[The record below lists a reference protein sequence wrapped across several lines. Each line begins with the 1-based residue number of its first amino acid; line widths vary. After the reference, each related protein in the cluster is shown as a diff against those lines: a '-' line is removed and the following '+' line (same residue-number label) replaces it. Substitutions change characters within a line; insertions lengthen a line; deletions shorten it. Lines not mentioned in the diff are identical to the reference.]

1 MNGNR
6 ASALLVA
13 ALFLST
19 PIFLHAASAKA
30 KFLITP
36 TSATHIQVPTDQ
48 VATVQYRVLN
58 QTKIARTLTMV
69 PIDGI
74 SQQTDGNGLC
84 ANPFTLA
91 PNQSCLLNL
100 QINPTLSLSPV
111 LGGPEICKTKTGT
124 NSPDPFL
131 CSKAATND
139 YFSIRRVLSAVRQ
152 RLTLNPTQ
160 LNLIAGGGAQTIT
173 VTNNSSILTAYNVMA
188 NLDGTALAEN
198 VEQNFSDCA
207 VLKPNG
213 TCVLTFTAN
222 SSGVSSTPVPV
233 SGSNTRAATATIQVT
248 NLGAPTLSV
257 TNSPL
262 AITVNTSGSLT
273 ITNTSTSVN
282 ACNVTANPLPA
293 ALVSAS
299 VSSIGCTGPIVPG
312 SSCDIT
318 FTSASATTV
327 PSTQVTI
334 QAVDCA
340 TSSQST
346 SSTAS
351 VSVNGTV
358 NLSLSPSSLTL
369 PADGTTTG
377 IMTITNT
384 GNIAATN
391 VYADFAQT
399 ALNGSVTATACDTIE
414 PNGGTCNMVFTPT
427 YTAVPA
433 TNFPI
438 TTSNTPYAT
447 LTGSLTLTQAGGVY
461 LTNGTYSSVS
471 QVLLCG
477 ISDSSSPIGQLV
489 NCTDSLASQIS
500 GPLFIGMNPPITYAY
515 ITNLNTNSSSSYFV
529 TQCAVDPD
537 TFELGS
543 YCAQLVDPSFYGPRG
558 VAINASGTFAYITN
572 YGIPTS
578 GLTGTTVSVCPINQ
592 SGAFIGGFSACNVYS
607 GFRDPSGIA
616 LNDAKNV
623 AYITNFGR
631 RSVSSCAINPTTGA
645 LSSNCDETQLH
656 PFAQPAGVIID
667 PAGAYAYVIDGTT
680 ASVYQCPINPT
691 TGNLTSCNVAQQLPS
706 AVRPTG
712 VAINS
717 TGTILYLTTNI
728 VPVMQCP
735 ITTINGVSTVG
746 VCVADSNFATDL
758 YLGIT
763 FAYL

>member
-1 MNGNR
+1 MTINQR
-6 ASALLVA
+6 TVCLTAVLL
-13 ALFLST
+13 LST

-36 TSATHIQVPTDQ
+36 TSATRIQVASDQ

-58 QTKIARTLTMV
+58 QTKIPRTLTMV
-69 PIDGI
+69 PIEGV
-74 SQQTDGNGLC
+74 SQQTEGNGFC
-84 ANPFTLA
+84 ANPFTLL
-91 PNQSCLLNL
+91 PNQSCLLSL
-100 QINPTLSLSPV
+100 QINPSLSLSSIV
-111 LGGPEICKTKTGT
+111 EGPQICKTKSGT
-124 NSPDPFL
+124 NIPDPFL
-131 CSKAATND
+131 CSQAAKND
-139 YFSIRRVLSAVRQ
+139 YFSITRVIRSVRQ
-152 RLTLNPTQ
+152 RLTLSPTQ
-160 LNLIAGGGAQTIT
+160 LNLIAGGEAQTIT

-188 NLDGTALAEN
+188 NLNGTALSGN
-198 VEQNFSDCA
+198 VVQNSSDCA

-222 SSGVSSTPVPV
+222 SAGVSSTPVPV

-273 ITNTSTSVN
+273 ITNTSTSVD

-293 ALVSAS
+293 ALVNAS
-299 VSSIGCTGPIVPG
+299 VSASGCTGTIAPG

-318 FTSASATTV
+318 FTSASATTA

-340 TSSQST
+340 TSLQST
-346 SSTAS
+346 FTTAS

-399 ALNGSVTATACDTIE
+399 ALNGSVTATACNTIE
-414 PNGGTCNMVFTPT
+414 PNGGTCDMVFTPT

-447 LTGSLTLTQAGGVY
+447 LTGSLTLTQAGGAY

-471 QVLLCG
+471 QVLLCE
-477 ISDSSSPIGQLV
+477 ISDSSSPIGQLE
-489 NCTDSLASQIS
+489 NCTNSLASQIS
-500 GPLFIGMNPPITYAY
+500 GPLYIAMNPPITYAY
-515 ITNLNTNSSSSYFV
+515 ITNLNENSSSNYFV

-543 YCAQLVDPSFYGPRG
+543 YCAQLADPSFYGPRG
-558 VAINASGTFAYITN
+558 IAINASGTFAYITN

-578 GLTGTTVSVCPINQ
+578 GLPGTTVSVCPIIQ
-592 SGAFIGGFSACNVYS
+592 SGAFLGGFSACNVYS
-607 GFRDPSGIA
+607 GFTAPTGIA
-616 LNDAKNV
+616 LNDTKNV

-631 RSVSSCAINPTTGA
+631 NSVSSCAFSPTTGA
-645 LSSNCDETQLH
+645 LSSNCVQTLVGSN
-656 PFAQPAGVIID
+656 AQSAGIVID
-667 PAGAYAYVIDGTT
+667 PVGAYAYIIDGNF
-680 ASVYQCPINPT
+680 AGVYQCPINPT
-691 TGNLTSCNVAQQLPS
+691 TGNITSCSLAQNFGS
-706 AVRPTG
+706 VRPTG
-712 VAINS
+712 VAINL

-728 VPVMQCP
+728 TPVMQCP

-746 VCVADSNFATDL
+746 VCVADSNFTTDL

-763 FAYL
+763 LAYL